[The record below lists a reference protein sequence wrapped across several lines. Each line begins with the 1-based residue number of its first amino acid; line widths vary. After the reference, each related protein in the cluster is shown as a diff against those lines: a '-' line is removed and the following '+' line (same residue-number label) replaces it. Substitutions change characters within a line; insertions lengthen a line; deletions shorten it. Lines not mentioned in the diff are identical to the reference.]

1 MGQLS
6 FFTVWLSKELI
17 NPMDHPKRQDDFD
30 PSPRRYRYLSLLLL
44 ALACLMVSAYV
55 FVLMRNAET
64 YLIEQKFKQAA
75 QSHFVLASK
84 EIQRHYAKLS
94 SLSQYYAAS
103 KPITRKEFKTY
114 IEAFEPGLTN
124 IQALQWIPRVLREER
139 AAHEFAAHKDG
150 LKGFR
155 ITERNHQG
163 ELVASPARDEYYPGY
178 YVEPYAG
185 NEAAL
190 GFDLASEE
198 VRRNALQQARD
209 SGQLAATLK
218 VLLVQGQEPSPG
230 IIAFYPIYRQGAA
243 LDTVAQRRQH
253 LEGFY
258 AGVTIYGSIFRQ
270 LFEIIDQLGIDHYVF
285 VQSDQQPERLVSL
298 HSAPTSKVPVKTT
311 ITLDVL
317 RVEPYQEMTFKVG
330 GVEITLIAKPVP
342 EFFAGRRGIQPWL
355 VLGAGLAFFMTILS
369 YIAMQTKRL
378 TLVQKF
384 AAEQAVANE
393 KLAEANLELEAFVYT
408 VSHDLRSPL
417 APILGYAELLQD
429 TYKERL
435 LDDQAHDFLEEIQI
449 QGNRMMTLMED
460 LLTLAKVG
468 HLERP
473 DESVDV
479 QEVVRQVRNNLAS
492 SIANAGI
499 EVRIGELPKLRVPEV
514 LLTQIFDNLVGN
526 AVRYAGNE
534 GGPVEVGGERDGGW
548 VRFFVRDYG
557 PGIPEEERGRIFEV
571 FFRGSTGKSVAGT
584 GIGLATVKKI
594 AKLYG
599 GKAWVEETP
608 GGGATFCVEMEG

>member
-1 MGQLS
+1 
-6 FFTVWLSKELI
+6 
-17 NPMDHPKRQDDFD
+17 
-30 PSPRRYRYLSLLLL
+30 
-44 ALACLMVSAYV
+44 
-55 FVLMRNAET
+55 
-64 YLIEQKFKQAA
+64 
-75 QSHFVLASK
+75 
-84 EIQRHYAKLS
+84 
-94 SLSQYYAAS
+94 
-103 KPITRKEFKTY
+103 
-114 IEAFEPGLTN
+114 
-124 IQALQWIPRVLREER
+124 
-139 AAHEFAAHKDG
+139 
-150 LKGFR
+150 
-155 ITERNHQG
+155 
-163 ELVASPARDEYYPGY
+163 
-178 YVEPYAG
+178 
-185 NEAAL
+185 
-190 GFDLASEE
+190 
-198 VRRNALQQARD
+198 
-209 SGQLAATLK
+209 
-218 VLLVQGQEPSPG
+218 
-230 IIAFYPIYRQGAA
+230 
-243 LDTVAQRRQH
+243 
-253 LEGFY
+253 
-258 AGVTIYGSIFRQ
+258 
-270 LFEIIDQLGIDHYVF
+270 
-285 VQSDQQPERLVSL
+285 
-298 HSAPTSKVPVKTT
+298 
-311 ITLDVL
+311 
-317 RVEPYQEMTFKVG
+317 MTFKVG

-355 VLGAGLAFFMTILS
+355 VLGAGLAFFITILS

-534 GGPVEVGGERDGGW
+534 GGPVEVGGERDGDW